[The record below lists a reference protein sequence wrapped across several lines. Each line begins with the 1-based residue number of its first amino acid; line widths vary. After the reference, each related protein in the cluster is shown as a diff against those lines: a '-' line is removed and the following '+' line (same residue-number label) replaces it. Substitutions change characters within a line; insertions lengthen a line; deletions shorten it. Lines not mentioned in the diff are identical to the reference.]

1 MENVKPTKKEEK
13 ELIKRVFGN
22 NEKLLKS
29 IYRLFI
35 GLDVPESE
43 KERIKEV
50 FTNEQLREILRQR
63 LLPNLR
69 DDVPIGAVSD
79 EWGNIDQMIFG
90 QTKDTILQAVQRT
103 NVAIKYT
110 KQALKLLE
118 NPYEE
123 KLNLDFDPDANI
135 MEDELQIRLLG
146 RNLFIRNCAT
156 QLQGLWTIANM
167 PDEGVKKEDSSK

>member
-79 EWGNIDQMIFG
+79 EWRDRKS
-90 QTKDTILQAVQRT
+90 TR
-103 NVAIKYT
+103 
-110 KQALKLLE
+110 
-118 NPYEE
+118 
-123 KLNLDFDPDANI
+123 LNSSHIPLS
-135 MEDELQIRLLG
+135 R
-146 RNLFIRNCAT
+146 
-156 QLQGLWTIANM
+156 M
-167 PDEGVKKEDSSK
+167 PSSA